1 MTVSAHPRDAAG
13 ASVQAAI
20 TALTTKL
27 TITSSAGAVNQM
39 NVKLDQLQRE
49 LVAHYMNVGR
59 ITAAGILST
68 MT

>member
-20 TALTTKL
+20 TSLTSKL
-27 TITSSAGAVNQM
+27 TITSGTMQVYQM

-49 LVAHYMNVGR
+49 LVNHYMNVGR
-59 ITAAGILST
+59 LNAASILST

>member
-1 MTVSAHPRDAAG
+1 MTVSAHPRDTAG

-27 TITSSAGAVNQM
+27 TITSGPSAVNQM
-39 NVKLDQLQRE
+39 NVKLDQLQRDA
-49 LVAHYMNVGR
+49 VIHFMNIGR
-59 ITAAGILST
+59 ITAANILST

>member
-13 ASVQAAI
+13 ASVQSAI
-20 TALTTKL
+20 TSLTTKL
-27 TITSSAGAVNQM
+27 TITSSPLAVNQM

-49 LVAHYMNVGR
+49 AVIHFMNIGR
-59 ITAAGILST
+59 ITAASILST

>member
-20 TALTTKL
+20 TSLTTKL
-27 TITSSAGAVNQM
+27 TITSGPSAVNQM

-49 LVAHYMNVGR
+49 AVIHFMNIGR
-59 ITAAGILST
+59 LSAASILST